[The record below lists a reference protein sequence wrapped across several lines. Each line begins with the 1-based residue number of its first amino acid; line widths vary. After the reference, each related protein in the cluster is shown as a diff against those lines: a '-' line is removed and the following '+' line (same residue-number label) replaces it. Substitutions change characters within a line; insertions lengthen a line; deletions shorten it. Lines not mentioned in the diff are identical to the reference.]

1 MHYTLN
7 NGMEERV
14 WAVIGQNL
22 LLSVKN
28 EGGEEV
34 GTEVRGGKER
44 RRDGKRGEETGRE
57 EKR

>member
-28 EGGEEV
+28 EGEEV
-34 GTEVRGGKER
+34 GREVRRGEGR
-44 RRDGKRGEETGRE
+44 RGEELERE
-57 EKR
+57 EKI